1 MPTYCY
7 KAPDHEIIELAFPSG
22 EAPPCVELE
31 SGQVAIRDRRAELAG
46 STISIRGQGRNTRT
60 YPMTC
65 YASGVHPDQAG
76 DLRQYLQERGCPT
89 EVTPQGDPVYTS
101 AAHRK
106 KALKLRG
113 LHDRNSFS

>member
-1 MPTYCY
+1 MPIYCY
-7 KAPDHEIIELAFPSG
+7 KAPDHGIIELAFPSG
-22 EAPPCVELE
+22 EAPPC
-31 SGQVAIRDRRAELAG
+31 